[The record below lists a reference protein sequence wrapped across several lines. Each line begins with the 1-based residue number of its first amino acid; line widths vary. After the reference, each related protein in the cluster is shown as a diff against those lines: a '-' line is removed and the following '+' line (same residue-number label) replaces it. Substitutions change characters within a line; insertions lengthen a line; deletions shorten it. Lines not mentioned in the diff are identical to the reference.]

1 VNAENWRKTLLK
13 TKQAAFG
20 RVVTLLGASEL
31 NPDYW
36 DELQESLLQADI
48 GIRLSSK
55 LIEEAQAT
63 SKNEGWTRGNQ
74 IREYLRE
81 ELLRRLKE
89 PTSPT
94 GTPAPHVI
102 LLIGVNGSGKTTTA
116 ARLAYRY
123 LTEGLTCL
131 FAAAD
136 TYRAAAT
143 EQLEQ
148 WAEQLGVDV
157 IGGPRGSDP
166 GAVVYSAIEAAVA
179 RKIDVLLID
188 SSGRMHTQHNLMA
201 ELKKLEAVAKKVIQ
215 QAPHQILLVLDST
228 TGQNGLSQA
237 KAFSEAVDVSGV
249 VLAKL
254 DSSSKGGIAFSIASQ
269 LDLPINYVGW
279 GEKLEDLSVFD
290 PPAFVD
296 ALLAADKLTV

>member
-1 VNAENWRKTLLK
+1 MNAENWRKTLLK

-20 RVVTLLGASEL
+20 RVVSLLGASEL
-31 NPDYW
+31 NLDFW

-48 GIRLSSK
+48 GIRLSSE
-55 LIEEAQAT
+55 LIEGAQAA
-63 SKNEGWTRGNQ
+63 SKREGWTRGHQ
-74 IREYLRE
+74 IREYLRKA
-81 ELLRRLKE
+81 LLGRLKGPASAIE
-89 PTSPT
+89 
-94 GTPAPHVI
+94 TPSPHVI

-123 LTEGLTCL
+123 RTEGLSCL

-143 EQLEQ
+143 EQLEL
-148 WAEQLGVDV
+148 WAEQLGIEV
-157 IGGPRGSDP
+157 IGGARGSDP

-179 RKIDVLLID
+179 RKTDVLLID

-201 ELKKLEAVAKKVIQ
+201 ELKKLEAVAKKVVQ
-215 QAPHQILLVLDST
+215 QAPHEILLVLDST

-237 KAFSEAVDVSGV
+237 IAFSEAVDLSGV

-254 DSSSKGGIAFSIASQ
+254 DSSSKGGIAFDIASQ

-279 GEKLEDLSVFD
+279 GESLEDLSVFD
-290 PPAFVD
+290 PSAFVD
-296 ALLAADKLTV
+296 AMLAADKLAV